1 MIEKVLAHKKEID
14 ADLERLSA
22 TWHKEWSQ
30 DYTTHSVEVLDVLLG
45 LLNRG
50 GKRLRGALAMESYY
64 LHGGTRQRIALGA
77 ARVIELVQA
86 SLLTIDDIAD
96 NSETRRGGPSVHTA
110 LAELHKTK
118 GLRGDSY
125 HYGISQATNA
135 AVLANH
141 YALIELMALPAPDTA
156 KVRAAELLS
165 QDISVTIVG
174 QINDLFNEV
183 VTEHVPHDVIIN
195 TLTWKTAYY
204 TFVSPLELGACLAG
218 SDGLSDRLRRYALNA
233 GVAFQISDDV
243 LGTFGNGFEVG
254 KSADDDIREGK
265 ATLLVSHAA
274 KHASAEQARILD
286 AVLGNPSAKKS
297 ECDKVRDIF
306 ESTGARYYATETA
319 EKYAELAIAA
329 LGKQPESF
337 LVELARFAVSRTS

>member
-1 MIEKVLAHKKEID
+1 MIERVLAHKKEID
-14 ADLERLSA
+14 ADLVRLGTA
-22 TWHKEWSQ
+22 LHKEWKH
-30 DYTTHSVEVLDVLLG
+30 DYTTHSVEVLDVLIA

-64 LHGGTRQRIALGA
+64 LHGGTRQKIALGA

-96 NSETRRGGPSVHTA
+96 NSDMRRGGPSVHTV
-110 LAELHKTK
+110 LAKRHKQQQ
-118 GLRGDSY
+118 LRGDSY

-135 AVLANH
+135 AILANH
-141 YALIELMALPAPDTA
+141 YALIELMTLPAPDTA

-174 QINDLFNEV
+174 QINDLYNEV
-183 VTEHVPHDVIIN
+183 ATSVVPRDAIIN

-243 LGTFGNGFEVG
+243 LGTFGDGFEVG

-265 ATLLVSHAA
+265 ATLLVSHAME
-274 KHASAEQARILD
+274 HSTDEQSRILER
-286 AVLGNPSAKKS
+286 VLGNPAATKS
-297 ECDKVRDIF
+297 ECDKVRAIF
-306 ESTGARYYATETA
+306 EATGARRYAVETA
-319 EKYAELAIAA
+319 ENYADLAIAA
-329 LGKQPESF
+329 LGKQPEPF
-337 LVELARFAVSRTS
+337 LVELARFAVSRRS